1 MKNTIFAILLTA
13 VAAATVQAQDISVW
27 DGSTEA
33 PVQEGRT
40 LYVTN
45 AAQLAGLRAK
55 WGDYDDGDQGYKGY
69 TIKLTTDIDLNKI
82 NFNSY
87 TIGWNDDNM
96 FGGTFDGQ
104 GHIIRNLTIVGN
116 DNNRGL
122 FGKMDNGRVKNLK
135 LVNVEIRAGDG
146 DDCHIG
152 AICGRMSNHSTI
164 EHCAVVGGSVR
175 QYESG
180 NDEFG
185 AICGYMTNNHNSIEY
200 CYSDITVEADAQ
212 VGGLV
217 GKVEQGDDHTSGIY
231 HSYFVGKVI
240 HHSNDCY
247 ASIAGERFGQPLV
260 NNFYLYRDDGVRG
273 TGYDGGSGDPRG
285 DEIAAC
291 TDEQMKQ
298 PLLFS
303 MYNDGYTLD
312 SDEYYYPLNGYPELK
327 VFLRYN
333 VDDTFYNNRV
343 GSAGDTDVSGYLK
356 ITNNE
361 NSTLEVSLEKTLN
374 VSNPDVSLD
383 GEFQPYFSDRNLCV
397 TALGPNSLESMGTVN
412 TVTIPATVQSVARP
426 QHHQVQN
433 AFILNGTV
441 GAVKDGVLYDL
452 TDKYLVTAPKSFETL
467 TVRQQFADRI
477 AEYAF
482 ENMTNLRNLYIDTYV
497 PAGTLVDDNE
507 NPAPVVSPD
516 NENSFEGCPAGLNVY
531 VKDGTTNQLF
541 YGVLAPGKAGYG
553 YINNEIWAGKF
564 YWEYEDTEER
574 QNHIFSYFPV
584 TRNPRGLSTLILG
597 YPVQLPDGV
606 SAWWAKSFEDGT
618 IKFCHIGKQ
627 IVPALTPVLLTYE
640 GDGLIYLSRY
650 DGPNPGAA
658 TEFKSNLLKGS
669 VDPGGQSMTP
679 SEMMSNFYTLG
690 RPSGDSSYDNLGFYQ
705 YHPKNNLLPSYVAWF
720 AASDVP
726 DNARLAISF
735 DDGEITG
742 ITETEAAT
750 NRNHDYYSLTG
761 QRVTKPTKGLYIVD
775 GRKVF
780 IP

>member
-13 VAAATVQAQDISVW
+13 VTAATVQAQDISVW

-33 PVQEGRT
+33 PEQAGRT
-40 LYVTN
+40 LYVNN

-69 TIKLTTDIDLNKI
+69 TIKLTTDIDLNNI

-87 TIGWNDDNM
+87 TIGWNDDNK

-104 GHIIRNLTIVGN
+104 GHIIRNLKIVGN

-122 FGKMDNGRVKNLK
+122 FGKMDNGKVMNLK
-135 LVNVEIRAGDG
+135 LVNVDICAGDG

-152 AICGRMSNHSTI
+152 AICGRMYNHSTI
-164 EHCAVVGGSVR
+164 THCAVVGGSVR

-217 GKVEQGDDHTSGIY
+217 GKIEQGDDHTSGIY
-231 HSYFVGKVI
+231 HSYFVGTVI

-260 NNFYLYRDDGVRG
+260 NNYYLYRDDGVRG

-333 VDDTFYNNRV
+333 VDDTFYNTRV

-412 TVTIPATVQSVARP
+412 TVTIPATIQSVARP
-426 QHHQVQN
+426 QRHQVQN

-441 GAVKDGVLYDL
+441 GAVKDGALYDL

-482 ENMTNLRNLYIDTYV
+482 ENMTNLRTLYIDTYV

-516 NENSFEGCPAGLNVY
+516 DENCFEGCHADLNVY

-553 YINNEIWAGKF
+553 YINDEIWASKF

-574 QNHIFSYFPV
+574 QNHIFTYFPV

-597 YPVQLPDGV
+597 YPVELPDGV

-618 IKFCHIGKQ
+618 IKFCNIGKQ

-658 TEFKSNLLKGS
+658 TEFESNLLKGS
-669 VDPGGQSMTP
+669 VDPGGHSMTS

-690 RPSGDSSYDNLGFYQ
+690 RPSGDSSYDNLGFYK
-705 YHPKNNLLPSYVAWF
+705 YHPKNNLLPSYVAWL
-720 AASDVP
+720 ASSDVP
-726 DNARLAISF
+726 HDARMSISF
-735 DDGEITG
+735 DEGEITG
-742 ITETEAAT
+742 ITETAADS
-750 NRNHDYYSLTG
+750 NHDHECYSLTG

-780 IP
+780 IR

>member
-1 MKNTIFAILLTA
+1 MKNTIFAILLMA

-69 TIKLTTDIDLNKI
+69 TIKLTTDIDLNNI
-82 NFNSY
+82 NFNGH
-87 TIGWNDDNM
+87 TIGWNDDNK

-104 GHIIRNLTIVGN
+104 GHIIRNLKIVGN
-116 DNNRGL
+116 NNNRGL
-122 FGKMDNGRVKNLK
+122 FGKMDNGKVMNLK
-135 LVNVEIRAGDG
+135 LVDVEIHCGDG

-152 AICGRMSNHSTI
+152 AICGQMFNHSTI
-164 EHCAVVGGSVR
+164 THCAVVGGSVR

-185 AICGYMTNNHNSIEY
+185 AICGYMTNNHNDIEY
-200 CYSDITVEADAQ
+200 CYVRDVTVKADTQ
-212 VGGLV
+212 VGGIV
-217 GKVEQGDDHTSGIY
+217 GKIEQGDDHTSKVS
-231 HSYFVGKVI
+231 HCYFTGWVQHGG
-240 HHSNDCY
+240 DEY
-247 ASIAGERFGQPLV
+247 FGAIAGERYGQPMIH
-260 NNFYLYRDDGVRG
+260 NFFFDRLDGVRG
-273 TGYDGGSGDPRG
+273 TGNQKKYDGSSYHDPS
-285 DEIAAC
+285 EIRAC
-291 TDEQMKQ
+291 TDEEMRQ
-298 PLLFS
+298 PLLFGDD
-303 MYNDGYTLD
+303 MMDYI
-312 SDEYYYPLNGYPELK
+312 YPLDDYPELL

-333 VDDTFYNNRV
+333 VDDTFYNKRV
-343 GSAGDTDVSGYLK
+343 GSAGDTDVPGYLK
-356 ITNNE
+356 IINNE
-361 NSTLEVSLEKTLN
+361 NTTLEVSLEKALN

-412 TVTIPATVQSVARP
+412 TVTIPATIQSVARP

-441 GAVKDGVLYDL
+441 GAVKDGVLYDQ

-516 NENSFEGCPAGLNVY
+516 DENCFEGCPADLNVY

-553 YINNEIWAGKF
+553 YINDEIWAGKF

-658 TEFKSNLLKGS
+658 TEFESNLLKGS
-669 VDPGGQSMTP
+669 VDPGGHSMTS

-690 RPSGDSSYDNLGFYQ
+690 RPSGDTSYDNLGFYQ